1 MSDTHRVEIEVD
13 DHCFLALQGE
23 AERLGIDVQ
32 QIVQRAMS
40 AWLSDI
46 CESSVA
52 TVSVS
57 AKQ

>member
-1 MSDTHRVEIEVD
+1 MSETHRVEIEVEER
-13 DHCFLALQGE
+13 CFTALQGE
-23 AERLGIDVQ
+23 AERLGVDVQ

-52 TVSVS
+52 TVSVD